1 MKYKNILSIITGA
14 TLIGAA
20 LFLNSASEKTA
31 EVQVIDYFA
40 GDPIGVF
47 ELDSDDAP
55 KGIAKFKQAA
65 SDVVLLII

>member
-55 KGIAKFKQAA
+55 KGIVKFK
-65 SDVVLLII
+65 